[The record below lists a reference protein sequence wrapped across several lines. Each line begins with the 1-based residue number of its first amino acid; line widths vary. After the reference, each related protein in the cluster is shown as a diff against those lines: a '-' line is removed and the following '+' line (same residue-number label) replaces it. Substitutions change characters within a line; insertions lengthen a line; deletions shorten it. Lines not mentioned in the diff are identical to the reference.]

1 MTVKLI
7 TLGCKVNQYESEAVK
22 KRFEEKGYTAL
33 FSDNNADVFVVN
45 SCTVTSVGDKKTRQT
60 LHRIRRENP
69 DSIIV
74 LCGCFPQASKTDIP
88 EADIITGTTDRLLIP
103 DLVEEFKQNKQRIF
117 KVKEDNRHEVFEE
130 MQVEGLS
137 EHTRAY
143 LKIEDGCDR
152 FCTYCIVPYARGNVR
167 SRSLD
172 NIECEAKRLYSA
184 GYREIVLVGTNLSAY
199 GKDLGL
205 SLPDAVD
212 AVAKAGIPRIR
223 FGSLEPDLLT
233 DEMLKQLSEIPAICP
248 HFHISLQSGCEE
260 TLKRMKRRYTAEEY
274 AEICDKIK
282 GYFPDAAFTTDIIV
296 GFPDESDAEFK
307 ETCEFVKKIGFC
319 SAHIFPY
326 SKRNGTPAAQMKGQ
340 IEPSVKKER
349 CKKLSLIVSEIK
361 KEWLKS
367 HIGKTVEVLVCEENP
382 DGSYMGITNDNLT
395 VIINEKF
402 SLQNPFVSVII
413 ENCEKDYCTGRV
425 I

>member
-22 KRFEEKGYTAL
+22 KRFEEVGYTAV
-33 FSDNNADVFVVN
+33 FGDNADVFVVN

-60 LHRIRRENP
+60 VHRIRRENP

-88 EADIITGTTDRLLIP
+88 EADIITGTTERLLIP
-103 DLVEEFKQNKQRIF
+103 SLVEEFKSTGNRIF
-117 KVKEDNRHEVFEE
+117 KVKDDNRHEIFEE
-130 MQVEGLS
+130 MQVDGLS

-167 SRSLD
+167 SRSLK
-172 NIECEAKRLYSA
+172 NIECEAHRLYSA
-184 GYREIVLVGTNLSAY
+184 GYREIILVGTNLSAY
-199 GKDLGL
+199 GLDLGL
-205 SLPDAVD
+205 SLPDAVN
-212 AVAKAGIPRIR
+212 AVSNAGIPRIR

-233 DEMLKQLSEIPAICP
+233 DEMLIRLSEFPQICP
-248 HFHISLQSGCEE
+248 QFHISLQSGCEE
-260 TLKRMKRRYTAEEY
+260 TLKRMKRRYTAKEY
-274 AEICDKIK
+274 ADICDKIK
-282 GYFPDAAFTTDIIV
+282 KYFPDAVFTTDIIV
-296 GFPDESDAEFK
+296 GFPNESEAEFK

-319 SAHIFPY
+319 HAHIFPY
-326 SKRNGTPAAQMKGQ
+326 SKRNGTPAAEMTGQ
-340 IEPSVKKER
+340 IEPQVKKER
-349 CKKLSLIVSEIK
+349 CKKLSSIVSEIK
-361 KEWLKS
+361 KEWHKS
-367 HIGKTVEVLVCEENP
+367 HMGKTVEVLVCEENH
-382 DGSYMGITNDNLT
+382 DGSYMGITANNLT
-395 VIINEKF
+395 VHFSGKF

-413 ENCEKDYCTGRV
+413 ENCEKDYCTGKV